1 MNFGIGNNDITKNY
15 YNLDIPGK
23 RQELYSEF
31 YDLMAVMHTLLKN
44 KYGEMDFPS
53 LDSLDNLKNNEFDED
68 MYMTGLYEDL
78 LVFKELFAYYF
89 DSAEETQN

>member
-53 LDSLDNLKNNEFDED
+53 LDSLNNLKNKNF
-68 MYMTGLYEDL
+68 L
-78 LVFKELFAYYF
+78 LIILIVQKKLKINDYII
-89 DSAEETQN
+89 